1 MRDFFGD
8 VVGNDALCRR
18 LGREFRSG
26 SFSHAYIL
34 EGPLGSGKHLLARL
48 IAMAAAC
55 LARHEEG
62 HPFPCGSCRNC
73 RKIAADHCLDVIT
86 VKKPQDRA
94 TMGVETIREVRQG
107 LSVVPNDLDVKVYI
121 IEDAHTMTVA
131 AQNAFLLS
139 LEEPPPFVLFLIL
152 TEDARALLETVRSRA
167 PILRLQPISRD
178 TMREFLTTSPV
189 GIAAGGAALL
199 REKPG
204 ELEAILQ
211 LSSGSIGK
219 ALSLLD
225 QRKRAP
231 LMERRTVAEEL
242 LQLLAKGSTQDEVYL
257 LLRSFGTGREEF
269 RLKLAMLKLAI
280 RDLVLLTRTE
290 QAPLLFFTDR
300 EAAETLAARFTT
312 ARLLYLTRAVSETD
326 EALASNAN
334 VRLALTRLQ
343 TKLFTV

>member
-1 MRDFFGD
+1 MRDLFGN
-8 VVGNDALCRR
+8 VVGNDALCDR

-34 EGPLGSGKHLLARL
+34 EGPLGSGKHLLARE

-55 LARHEEG
+55 LSRHGEG
-62 HPFPCGSCRNC
+62 HPFPCGTCRNC
-73 RKIAADHCLDVIT
+73 RKIAEDHCLDVIT

-94 TMGVETIREVRQG
+94 TMGVETIREVRGG
-107 LSVVPNDLDVKVYI
+107 LNVVPNDLDVKVYI

-139 LEEPPPFVLFLIL
+139 LEEPPSFVLFLIL

-178 TMREFLTTSPV
+178 TMRDFLTASPK

-199 REKPG
+199 REKPA

-211 LSSGSIGK
+211 LSGGSIGK

-225 QRKRAP
+225 PKKRA
-231 LMERRTVAEEL
+231 TAEEL
-242 LQLLAKGSTQDEVYL
+242 LQLLAKGSAQDEVYL
-257 LLRSFGTGREEF
+257 LLRGFGTGREEF

-280 RDLVLLTRTE
+280 RDLVLLTRAE

-300 EAAETLAARFTT
+300 EAAEMLAARFTT
-312 ARLLYLTRAVSETD
+312 ARLLHLTRAVSETE

-334 VRLALTRLQ
+334 MRLALTRLQ

>member
-1 MRDFFGD
+1 MREFFAG
-8 VVGNDALCRR
+8 VVGNDALCER

-34 EGPLGSGKHLLARL
+34 EGPLGSGKHLLAREM
-48 IAMAAAC
+48 AMAAAC
-55 LARHEEG
+55 LARGEEG
-62 HPFPCGSCRNC
+62 HTFPCRVCRNC
-73 RKIAADHCLDVIT
+73 RKIAEDHCLDVIT

-94 TMGVETIREVRQG
+94 TMGVEAIREVRQG

-139 LEEPPPFVLFLIL
+139 LEEPPSFVLFLML

-178 TMREFLTTSPV
+178 VMRSFLTTSGA

-199 REKPG
+199 RERPS

-211 LSSGSIGK
+211 LADGSIGK

-225 QRKRAP
+225 PKKRAP
-231 LMERRTVAEEL
+231 QMERRAAAEEL
-242 LQLLAKGSTQDEVYL
+242 LGHLAKGSAQDEVYL
-257 LLRSFGTGREEF
+257 LLRGLGTGREEL

-280 RDLVLLTRTE
+280 RDLVLLTRAE
-290 QAPLLFFTDR
+290 EAPLLFFTDR
-300 EAAETLAARFTT
+300 EAAEALAARFTT
-312 ARLLYLTRAVSETD
+312 ARLLHLTRAVSETD

-334 VRLALTRLQ
+334 VRLALTHLQ